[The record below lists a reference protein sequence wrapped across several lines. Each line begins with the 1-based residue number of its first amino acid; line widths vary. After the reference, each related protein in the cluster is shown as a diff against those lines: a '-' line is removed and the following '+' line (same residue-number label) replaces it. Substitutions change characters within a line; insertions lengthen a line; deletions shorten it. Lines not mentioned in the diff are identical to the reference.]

1 MLFAMNQ
8 TPQPIVATSQ
18 LRPVLGLVTAT
29 SLVIGEVIGSG
40 IFIKPSEVARHT
52 GGHVGL
58 ILALWIGCGL
68 VNLCGALTMSEL
80 SAMLP
85 RAGGNYVFL
94 RETYGRLWGFLWGW
108 AEFWVIRSGAIA
120 ALATALAIS
129 LEQAL
134 GYAGPEDYAKT
145 TLFQKVTAVGVIA
158 FLATIN
164 VIGTRWGGAVQVA
177 TTAVKAASLIFLGA
191 LPFWA
196 AHEVP
201 FQMGALWPG
210 AGEWGQLTTI
220 GAALAGIMWAYD
232 GWGQVTVVAEE
243 IHNPQRNVP
252 LALIGGVLILV
263 LLYTGAN
270 LGFHWTLPSAEIAAA
285 PVPAAAVAERLLPNF
300 GQKLVL
306 AMLMVSAFGAL
317 NSNVLVGPRVLF
329 AVARDH
335 ARIAV
340 FRRIDPRTGT
350 PALCIVTLSAWAMV
364 LVAAADVTGHLEQRL
379 FDVLTNYAIF
389 GGSIFYLAAVV
400 AVFVLRRRHPD
411 WVRPYRT
418 WGYPVVPGVFVVFY
432 AFFLISMLWATP
444 REALTG
450 LSLIGLGIVAY
461 FLFFARGEEND
472 STHRPGAA

>member
-8 TPQPIVATSQ
+8 PTRPIVTTNQ

-58 ILALWIGCGL
+58 ILALWVGCGL

-120 ALATALAIS
+120 ALATAMAIS

-134 GYAGPEDYAKT
+134 GYAGPDGYAT
-145 TLFQKVTAVGVIA
+145 TTRFQKVAAVTVIA
-158 FLATIN
+158 LLAIVN
-164 VIGTRWGGAVQVA
+164 VIGTRWGGGVQVL
-177 TTAVKAASLIFLGA
+177 TTLVKAASLVFLGV

-201 FQMGALWPG
+201 FQMGALWPAADG
-210 AGEWGQLTTI
+210 WGKLTTI

-243 IHNPQRNVP
+243 IHHPQRNVP
-252 LALIGGVLILV
+252 LALIGGVTILV
-263 LLYTGAN
+263 VLYTGAN
-270 LGFHWTLPSAEIAAA
+270 LGFHWTLPSSEIAAA
-285 PVPAAAVAERLLPNF
+285 SVPAAAVAERLLPNF

-317 NSNVLVGPRVLF
+317 NSNILVGPRVLF

-335 ARIAV
+335 SAISL

-350 PALCIVTLSAWAMV
+350 PALCILALSGWAIV
-364 LVAAADVTGHLEQRL
+364 LVSTGDLTARLGQRL

-389 GGSIFYLAAVV
+389 GGSMFYLAAVV
-400 AVFVLRRRHPD
+400 AVFILRRRHPD

-418 WGYPVVPGVFVVFY
+418 WGYPYVPAVFVVFY
-432 AFFLISMLWATP
+432 AFLLVSMLWASP

-461 FLFFARGEEND
+461 FLFFARGDKNETT
-472 STHRPGAA
+472 SGPGGA